1 MNLTIF
7 SRLVKPRATRTALIV
22 ASVPELT
29 MRTSSIDGTPHLR
42 SRAVGV
48 PDMGSLGAG
57 DEERLGHADAL
68 HRPHRR
74 VDPAG
79 DVLPSLVEEA
89 RRGLCLH
96 STLPG
101 KISLPE
107 TFNILRASSGT

>member
-1 MNLTIF
+1 MQAADDVRVTPAQDHGPP
-7 SRLVKPRATRTALIV
+7 RGDEVDELV
-22 ASVPELT
+22 
-29 MRTSSIDGTPHLR
+29 
-42 SRAVGV
+42 AVGV

-107 TFNILRASSGT
+107 TFNIPVSYTHLRAHETRHDLVCR